1 MVLRALVIVSGLV
14 GNPESSRVNKR
25 SPKKKSK
32 SKLQIPGLVPVRCLL
47 VKSLIF
53 AYNIDVANP
62 CKVSH

>member
-1 MVLRALVIVSGLV
+1 MSGPV

-25 SPKKKSK
+25 SPETKPK
-32 SKLQIPGLVPVRCLL
+32 SKLPTPGLVPVRCLL

-53 AYNIDVANP
+53 AYNIDVGNP